1 MIEAEIA
8 LALRRRIP
16 GRPHKEDSMTAQSI
30 RRLAE
35 RYRQVTGDLGKRA
48 DELVDR
54 LDKVHALGDHA
65 MADHSTVLDD
75 MERSIREVEDLTN
88 QLTNAG
94 PPLDDGSLPPKPDIN
109 GVTAKPAS
117 PPTQPDANGV
127 VVNK

>member
-54 LDKVHALGDHA
+54 LDKVHALGDRT
-65 MADHSTVLDD
+65 MSNHSAVLND
-75 MERSIREVEDLTN
+75 MEQSIKEVEDLTA
-88 QLTNAG
+88 QLTNGG
-94 PPLDDGSLPPKPDIN
+94 PPLGGGPASGPASNPPDIN
-109 GVTAKPAS
+109 GVT
-117 PPTQPDANGV
+117 
-127 VVNK
+127 VNK

>member
-48 DELVDR
+48 DELVER
-54 LDKVHALGDHA
+54 LDRVHSLGDRT
-65 MADHSTVLDD
+65 MSDHSAVLND
-75 MERSIREVEDLTN
+75 MEKSIKEVEDLTS
-88 QLTNAG
+88 QLTNGG
-94 PPLDDGSLPPKPDIN
+94 PPLGGGPASGPASNPPDIN
-109 GVTAKPAS
+109 GVT
-117 PPTQPDANGV
+117 
-127 VVNK
+127 VNK

>member
-54 LDKVHALGDHA
+54 LDKVHALGDRT
-65 MADHSTVLDD
+65 MSNHSAVLND
-75 MERSIREVEDLTN
+75 MEKSIKEVEDLTS
-88 QLTNAG
+88 QLTNGG
-94 PPLDDGSLPPKPDIN
+94 PPLGGGPASGPASNPPDIN
-109 GVTAKPAS
+109 GVT
-117 PPTQPDANGV
+117 
-127 VVNK
+127 VNK